1 MNNNR
6 YNSTGIFDA
15 KTIKT
20 SERISKFDIPI
31 TILGESGTG
40 KSSLARLIHGMSPRN
55 DSPFLTLNC
64 SSLSE
69 KTITYELFGY
79 ESTPLDYDYKKESFG
94 LIELS
99 EGGTLFL
106 DEVNCLPLSVQVKLL
121 NILETKSFFKP
132 GTNKKITTN
141 IRLIISNNKPLEELV
156 INGTFREDLFYK
168 FNTVKIDLPPLR
180 KRKQDIASLI
190 TLFINYINKTYN
202 LNKSFSKELIENLK
216 EYDWPGNIRQLEH
229 IVEKFIFSVDS
240 DYITLDT
247 VTEMFGTSDNI
258 KIEESDY
265 FPTLKDRLEDAER
278 LLVIEAYTRYKTSY
292 KVAKALGISQS
303 QAYRKIKKYIKDT
316 KND

>member
-1 MNNNR
+1 MDNNK

-15 KTIKT
+15 KTIKI
-20 SERISKFDIPI
+20 SNRISKFDIPI
-31 TILGESGTG
+31 TILGEPGTG
-40 KSSLARLIHGMSPRN
+40 KSSLAKLIHEMRSRK

-69 KTITYELFGY
+69 ESIEKELFGY
-79 ESTPLDYDYKKESFG
+79 EIILSKDELTKEKLG

-106 DEVNCLPLSVQVKLL
+106 DEISSLPFSIQIKLL
-121 NILETKSFFKP
+121 NILETKYYLKP
-132 GTNKKITTN
+132 GSNKKINVNTRFIVAN
-141 IRLIISNNKPLEELV
+141 DRPLEELV
-156 INGTFREDLFYK
+156 SKGTFREDLFYRL
-168 FNTVKIDLPPLR
+168 NTVKIDLLPLR
-180 KRKQDIASLI
+180 KRRQDIGSLI
-190 TLFINYINKTYN
+190 ILFINYINKTYN

-216 EYDWPGNIRQLEH
+216 KYDWPGNVRQLEH

-258 KIEESDY
+258 KIEESDD

-303 QAYRKIKKYIKDT
+303 QAYRKMKKYIEDP
-316 KND
+316 KNK